1 MTKVLYC
8 TPEWLSES
16 VILYEANPKFK
27 QSFQKLAMK
36 MAFRIKAAPELGIER
51 DIIFGAYVDKGE
63 LEKLEFISEEEA
75 KREADYILAA
85 TPQQWT
91 RLLRK
96 ETMFAGDVLTGKIA
110 IEKGSKPGV
119 IRIAPYST
127 TFVDALTA
135 VDLQFP
141 DELSPG
147 ELEEY
152 RDCINEF
159 RLELGV

>member
-16 VILYEANPKFK
+16 VILYEENPKFK
-27 QSFQKLAMK
+27 KSFQKLTMK
-36 MAFRIKAAPELGIER
+36 MAFRIKAAPELGIEQ
-51 DIIFGAYVDKGE
+51 DIIFGAYVDQGE

-75 KREADYILAA
+75 RQDADYILAA

-119 IRIAPYST
+119 IRIAPYSG
-127 TFVDALTA
+127 TFVEALTQ

-141 DELSPG
+141 DELSPD
-147 ELEEY
+147 ELIQY

-159 RLELGV
+159 RLELGI

>member
-16 VILYEANPKFK
+16 VILYEENPKFK
-27 QSFQKLAMK
+27 KSFQKLTMK
-36 MAFRIKAAPELGIER
+36 MAFRIKAAPELGIEQ
-51 DIIFGAYVDKGE
+51 DIIFGAYVDQGK

-75 KREADYILAA
+75 RQEADYILAA

-96 ETMFAGDVLTGKIA
+96 ESMFAGDVLTGKIA

-127 TFVDALTA
+127 TFVDALTQ

-141 DELSPG
+141 DELSPD

>member
-16 VILYEANPKFK
+16 VILYEENPKFK
-27 QSFQKLAMK
+27 KSFQKLTMK
-36 MAFRIKAAPELGIER
+36 MAFRIKAAPELGIEQ
-51 DIIFGAYVDKGE
+51 DIIFGAYVDQGE

-75 KREADYILAA
+75 RQDADYILAA

-91 RLLRK
+91 KLLRK
-96 ETMFAGDVLTGKIA
+96 ESMFAGDVLTGKIA

-127 TFVDALTA
+127 TFVDALTQ

-141 DELSPG
+141 DELSPD